1 MINNEYLK
9 SLIADENIDAI
20 EALNIEQNID
30 FSELIIFNNLRELK
44 IYDLDLSIADIDNIS
59 KLQNLKYLFFI
70 NCNLDS
76 LEGLVGLDLDT
87 LYISNTNIK
96 KIKFIDVLNP
106 KHLFLENIDVID
118 LNDISIIRDVEE
130 LSLNNSKVLNED
142 KMIYLDRIVNLSIAN
157 TGIKNIDTLVANET
171 LELLVID
178 DDIYNNNKEVVKAL
192 SRRGVQVVDIMN
204 NSYEVSDA

>member
-59 KLQNLKYLFFI
+59 KLQNLKNLFFI

>member
-30 FSELIIFNNLRELK
+30 FSELMIFNNLRELK

-87 LYISNTNIK
+87 LYLSNTNIK

-142 KMIYLDRIVNLSIAN
+142 KMIYLDKIVNLSIAN

-171 LELLVID
+171 LKLLVID